1 MRCDPELVQY
11 DFAKNSSKFTQ
22 WMTQHQNLMDCGER
36 FFQYGSYLCT
46 LSLQPVC
53 TFCLQNLHFHP
64 CFVWPAQW
72 KGSRKYD
79 GFQRQNNVWLT
90 SEHLA
95 AEITRCYFLVSVFNE
110 KVSIAFV
117 AHSISILR
125 LKIEKYLPLIDIG
138 DQYAPAYSSNV
149 LWPSSTY
156 SWFCDYFSHHL
167 KCFLTL
173 IRIFLSGKD
182 WW

>member
-1 MRCDPELVQY
+1 
-11 DFAKNSSKFTQ
+11 
-22 WMTQHQNLMDCGER
+22 MTQHQNLLDCGER

-64 CFVWPAQW
+64 CLVWPAQW

-125 LKIEKYLPLIDIG
+125 LKIEQEQNSYRCDITRSTQLNSLYSLYSLYSLSSLSWHILTHDKWYLKTLSPLCLNPLAWNI
-138 DQYAPAYSSNV
+138 
-149 LWPSSTY
+149 
-156 SWFCDYFSHHL
+156 
-167 KCFLTL
+167 
-173 IRIFLSGKD
+173 
-182 WW
+182 